1 MYCRWRKKI
10 RVISK
15 LERIGQRRDDAIK
28 IQFIDTPVSY
38 RKVPL
43 PPCINREHIFP
54 AISIDDGK
62 AQVAVLP
69 DTPRRRKVQLV
80 ESRSTITVPG
90 RINIDQYM
98 FRFILSNGER
108 KIHPRCIGESG
119 RQRPMSVHFPVHE
132 QFQVMGTVVHRSVLL
147 SSYTVTRTR
156 ESITNPS
163 GHGSFIL

>member
-62 AQVAVLP
+62 LKLRSCLIRHVAE
-69 DTPRRRKVQLV
+69 K
-80 ESRSTITVPG
+80 
-90 RINIDQYM
+90 
-98 FRFILSNGER
+98 SNWWKAGAR
-108 KIHPRCIGESG
+108 
-119 RQRPMSVHFPVHE
+119 
-132 QFQVMGTVVHRSVLL
+132 
-147 SSYTVTRTR
+147 
-156 ESITNPS
+156 
-163 GHGSFIL
+163 